1 MKKKMFTLLAFVMA
15 AMTAG
20 AFTLTTGTSEHGTLA
35 FKVQGVEVTEASE
48 GDVVTVVCTP
58 STGYVANLP
67 SGEWSAGVA
76 LARRAPSG
84 VGILEPTFTL
94 APVDGVENQWTFT
107 MEAADATVSMSYKK
121 LLSNA
126 DISIADITDQTFTG
140 LGLTPTLTVQDVS
153 TVLTLNTDYTVTYSN
168 NVNVGTATAT
178 VTAAANSENY
188 AGSTTKTFAI
198 TAKALEASF
207 IGDIAALT
215 YNRGPHTPEPVVSYN
230 GMTLVKGTDYTVSY
244 ANNTNAALATAA
256 TAPTVTVTA
265 VANGNYS
272 GSAQKTFTINPK
284 NVENSMIQA
293 IADQAWTGSAIT
305 PAVTV
310 KDGSA
315 VLTSPAEYT
324 VAYSNNTANGDQT
337 GVATITGQGNY
348 QGTATANFSIRK
360 DFSIASAKFQ
370 LRPIGTVTY
379 NGIPQEP
386 VVEVRENKTVLVLG
400 TDYTVSYEDNTDAG
414 IATATVTGIG
424 KYSGTMS
431 RNFTINAYDISE
443 IAEASMTASKTFTGS
458 PIEPTAE
465 DFTITFTKGD
475 GTTYNLIVDQDFYIS
490 DVTNNTNVGTATV
503 NVEGIGNF
511 FADRDFTFEVTAKDV
526 ADDEVTIADL
536 NALTYDGTAKTPALS
551 VMYGGMAL
559 VDNVDYT
566 VVYTDS
572 INAGTATA
580 TITGMGNYSGTKSK
594 TFTINKANVT
604 LTAPTAITGLVYNGQ
619 TQTLLNAGSVSGAG
633 DMSDVKIKYTLTP
646 DNEDSWSETISTG
659 TNAGPYTVYYKVDG
673 GANHNNIAQASVSN
687 SIAQAALTEVTLT
700 SETQEFEYD
709 KTEKT
714 AVVSEVKA
722 GELTV
727 PATSYTVSGNKATNV
742 GTYTVTVTANAT
754 SNFTGSVTAT
764 FSITE
769 ADADERF
776 DITLVE
782 NTYVYNAT
790 QQTPA
795 ITVKDGETVLVENTD
810 YTVAFE
816 QAERINVGT
825 YNLTVTGK
833 GNYTNTK
840 NASYTITAKPLSD
853 SDITINAISDL
864 TYTGDQQTPAPVV
877 KMGSITLAAG
887 TDYDATYTNNVNV
900 GQATVT
906 VTGKGNY
913 QSTKAKTFN
922 IVKAD
927 VTVTAPTAFGTE
939 LVYNAQAQTLL
950 NPASVNGAG
959 SMSDVQIK
967 YTLTPSDES
976 SWSDNVS
983 QGTDAGSYD
992 VWYKVLGGANHND
1005 VAAAKVTTTIR
1016 KAALQSAVLTST
1028 TQSFTY
1034 DKTEKTAV
1042 VGTVTAEG
1050 NLTVPATSYT
1060 VSGDKQTNVGT
1071 YTVTVAA
1078 NANSNFSG
1086 SVTATFSITEADANN
1101 RFTVTLV
1108 ENSYVYDGTQKTPTV
1123 TVKDGDDVLTLNTD
1137 YTFAFE
1143 NAERINVA
1151 TYKVTVTGKGNY
1163 QGTKEA
1169 TFQITKA
1176 ESSITAAPT
1185 ANNQTVNLNADGT
1198 YVLYDLVNA
1207 GTCSGGT
1214 IKYSADNGTTW
1225 SETIPQKSDAG
1236 TYTVLYKVAG
1246 DSNHNDA
1253 TDDTWTVEV
1262 TISKAQA
1269 TMAFSQANYNLTYG
1283 DAAFTNGI
1291 NVWGKNEIHYVSSEP
1306 RVAQVHYFTGAVTIV
1321 GAGTATITAK
1331 MKDHK
1336 NFKPATDISY
1346 DVTVAALQVES
1357 EDATVGAAD
1366 AQGVPVITVCVQAGA
1381 GSMTPVVDEDYTLD
1395 YYTPEEDPYQRTLVT
1410 REQMLANPGDYYAV
1424 LTFFGNY
1431 VGCVEK
1437 LITVV
1442 NTQVIPGDI
1451 TGTGEVTADDVEV
1464 FITDLLNG
1472 DLPEPTD
1479 PDYEKY
1485 DANGDGM
1492 VDIADAQAI
1501 LNISLGLNW
1510 DGSLPNSAGVR
1521 AYESVQPE
1529 AVYNVSAEMLNE
1541 STVRYTVSI
1550 EGNFSYT
1557 GFQMDAKGSVEFLG
1571 ESNQAVANMRSN
1583 TMKNGTRRVVGY
1595 GDIEAVADGTLL
1607 YIDVK
1612 GDSALEIASVIL
1624 TTSDAQSVRVTAGG
1638 ATGIEAIDHSTLT
1651 IDDCY
1656 DLSGRKVASQ
1666 SQQGIYIVNGK
1677 KVAKK

>member
-1 MKKKMFTLLAFVMA
+1 MKKKLLTLLAFVMA

-67 SGEWSAGVA
+67 SGEWSAGIA
-76 LARRAPSG
+76 FARRAPSG
-84 VGILEPTFTL
+84 VGILEPDFTL
-94 APVDGVENQWTFT
+94 TPVDGVENQWTFT
-107 MEAADATVSMSYKK
+107 MEAANATVSMSYKK
-121 LLSNA
+121 LLSN
-126 DISIADITDQTFTG
+126 SDITISNIAAQTYTG
-140 LGLTPTLTVQDVS
+140 SALTPTLTVQDVS

-188 AGSTTKTFAI
+188 AGTATKTFAI
-198 TAKALEASF
+198 TAKALEAGF
-207 IGDIAALT
+207 IGTIEAVYYTGQPL
-215 YNRGPHTPEPVVSYN
+215 TPEPVLTYN
-230 GMTLVKGTDYTVSY
+230 DLTLVKGTDYTLAY
-244 ANNTNAALATAA
+244 ENNVNAGTATVKATAKQG
-256 TAPTVTVTA
+256 
-265 VANGNYS
+265 GNFS
-272 GSAQKTFTINPK
+272 GEASKTFTINPK
-284 NVENSMIQA
+284 AVQA
-293 IADQAWTGSAIT
+293 AWIEDIPDQDWDGTAKT
-305 PAVTV
+305 PVLTV
-310 KDGSA
+310 KDGEA
-315 VLTSPAEYT
+315 TLVLNKDYT
-324 VAYSNNTANGDQT
+324 VAYSNNTANSDKGA
-337 GVATITGQGNY
+337 VATITGKGNY
-348 QGTATANFSIRK
+348 SGTASVNFSIRRYF
-360 DFSIASAKFQ
+360 DNNFT

-379 NGIPQEP
+379 NGVPQEP
-386 VVEVRENKTVLVLG
+386 VVDVRQGKTRLTKDV
-400 TDYTVSYEDNTDAG
+400 DYTVSYENNLNAG
-414 IATATVTGIG
+414 IATAIVTGIG
-424 KYSGTMS
+424 KFQGELR
-431 RNFTINAYDISE
+431 RNFTVNAYNMNDLTS
-443 IAEASMTASKTFTGS
+443 ASLRESLTYTGS
-458 PIEPTAE
+458 PIEPVNS
-465 DFTITFTKGD
+465 DFTITFTQADNVVHTLKMD
-475 GTTYNLIVDQDFYIS
+475 EDYYIVE
-490 DVTNNTNVGTATV
+490 VTDNINCGTATV
-503 NVEGIGNF
+503 TIEGMGNF
-511 FADRDFTFEVTAKDV
+511 ISTRDFSFVVAPKNV
-526 ADDEVTIADL
+526 ADPDVTIANI
-536 NALTYDGTAKTPALS
+536 NALTYDGTAKKPALN

-594 TFTINKANVT
+594 TYTINKANVT
-604 LTAPTAITGLVYNGQ
+604 LTAPTAITGLVYNEQ
-619 TQTLLNAGSVSGAG
+619 AQTLLNAGSVSGAG
-633 DMSDVKIKYTLTP
+633 DMSDVKIYYTLTP

-673 GANHNNIAQASVSN
+673 GANHNDIAQASVGN

-795 ITVKDGETVLVENTD
+795 ITVKDGETVLVENKD

-816 QAERINVGT
+816 QSERINVGT

-959 SMSDVQIK
+959 SMTDVQIK

-1028 TQSFTY
+1028 TQTFTY

-1060 VSGDKQTNVGT
+1060 VSGNKKTKVGT

-1078 NANSNFSG
+1078 KADSNFSG

-1137 YTFAFE
+1137 YTFAFDKE
-1143 NAERINVA
+1143 ERINVA

-1225 SETIPQKSDAG
+1225 SEAIPQKSDAG
-1236 TYTVLYKVAG
+1236 TYTVLYMVAG

-1269 TMAFSQANYNLTYG
+1269 TMAFSQANYNRTYG
-1283 DAAFTNGI
+1283 GAAFTNGI

-1431 VGCVEK
+1431 EGCVEK

-1451 TGTGEVTADDVEV
+1451 TGTGEVNADDVEV
-1464 FITDLLNG
+1464 FIDKLLEG
-1472 DLPEPTD
+1472 DLPAPSD
-1479 PDYEKY
+1479 PDFESY
-1485 DANGDGM
+1485 DANGDGK

-1521 AYESVQPE
+1521 AYVPE
-1529 AVYNVSAEMLNE
+1529 TQLEATYNVSAEMLNE

-1557 GFQMDAKGSVEFLG
+1557 GFQMDARGSVEFIG
-1571 ESNQAVANMRSN
+1571 ESGQAVGNMRGN
-1583 TMKNGTRRVVGY
+1583 TMKDGTRRVVGY
-1595 GDIEAVADGTLL
+1595 GSVEAYANGTLL
-1607 YIDVK
+1607 CLDVK
-1612 GDSALEIASVIL
+1612 GEGSVEVFNVVL
-1624 TTSDAQSVRVTAGG
+1624 TTSAAQSVRAVAGTATAITTVTTDNADVQ
-1638 ATGIEAIDHSTLT
+1638 A
-1651 IDDCY
+1651 Y
-1656 DLSGRKVASQ
+1656 DMSGRKVNTTDKK
-1666 SQQGIYIVNGK
+1666 GVYIVNGK
-1677 KVAKK
+1677 KVVRK